1 MDFEVLKYNI
11 EKKESKINFDISL
24 KNQINYSTG
33 EFAIRYS
40 CKTSIIPRQQL
51 SLNCIHTQEDR
62 IQNKLNL
69 MQLDCNRRIDSK
81 YRDY

>member
-1 MDFEVLKYNI
+1 MDFDVLEYNI
-11 EKKESKINFDISL
+11 NKKERKINFKISL

-40 CKTSIIPRQQL
+40 CKAPIIPRQQL
-51 SLNCIHTQEDR
+51 SINCIYKHEDS

-69 MQLDCNRRIDSK
+69 MQLGCNRRIHSK